1 MQNGNARRKARLI
14 KSNEV
19 DKDDNVIVIGGY
31 NDSMVITDGGDN
43 SMIVTGDDDD
53 HFRCR
58 IVCDQRNK
66 KHYMVK
72 EMSLLSNYIFVQSIE
87 IYHIYF
93 KNYRLIPNL
102 VRKKITRKEYLKL
115 EIDHARLIARW
126 QET

>member
-1 MQNGNARRKARLI
+1 MY
-14 KSNEV
+14 
-19 DKDDNVIVIGGY
+19 GY
-31 NDSMVITDGGDN
+31 NESMVITDGDDN

-58 IVCDQRNK
+58 IVCDQQNK

-93 KNYRLIPNL
+93 KNHRLIPNL
-102 VRKKITRKEYLKL
+102 VRKKIMRKEYLKL
-115 EIDHARLIARW
+115 EIDHARLIAR
-126 QET
+126 

>member
-93 KNYRLIPNL
+93 KNHRLIPNL
-102 VRKKITRKEYLKL
+102 VRKKIMRKEYSKL
-115 EIDHARLIARW
+115 EIDHARLIAR
-126 QET
+126 

>member
-1 MQNGNARRKARLI
+1 MRMQNGNARRKARLI

-115 EIDHARLIARW
+115 EIDHARLIAR
-126 QET
+126 

>member
-58 IVCDQRNK
+58 IVCDQQNK

-93 KNYRLIPNL
+93 KNHRLIPNL
-102 VRKKITRKEYLKL
+102 VRKKIMRKEYLKL

>member
-1 MQNGNARRKARLI
+1 MRMQNGNARRKARPL
-14 KSNEV
+14 KSNKV

-58 IVCDQRNK
+58 IVCDQQNK

-115 EIDHARLIARW
+115 EIDHARLIAR
-126 QET
+126 

>member
-1 MQNGNARRKARLI
+1 MRMQNGNARRKARLI

-93 KNYRLIPNL
+93 KNHRLIPNL
-102 VRKKITRKEYLKL
+102 VKKKMMRKEYLKL
-115 EIDHARLIARW
+115 EIDHARLIAR
-126 QET
+126 

>member
-93 KNYRLIPNL
+93 KNYWLIPNL

>member
-58 IVCDQRNK
+58 IVCDQQNK

-93 KNYRLIPNL
+93 KNHRLIPNL
-102 VRKKITRKEYLKL
+102 VRKKIMRKEYSKL
-115 EIDHARLIARW
+115 EIDHARLIAR
-126 QET
+126 

>member
-1 MQNGNARRKARLI
+1 MRMQNGNARRKARLI
-14 KSNEV
+14 KSNKV

-93 KNYRLIPNL
+93 KNHRLIPNL
-102 VRKKITRKEYLKL
+102 VRKKIMRKEYSKL
-115 EIDHARLIARW
+115 EIDHARLIAR
-126 QET
+126 